1 MGNYFNDDEFQGVET
16 VKISANSKRNKGAK
30 MVGGVPMATIYQ
42 GMSIRR
48 WRTLSGL
55 ENEAYDNTYNAWFEG
70 GRYPH
75 ADEREFNNEYEAEF
89 RRLCERA
96 AVKAGWH
103 ANKRAE
109 QNQTDQAERRLRSAG
124 WHTVPNAER
133 NNHPTSKTN
142 KKGK

>member
-48 WRTLSGL
+48 LEVLSDL
-55 ENEAYDNTYNAWFEG
+55 AEQAYSTTNNAWIARGDWPHYNISGFE
-70 GRYPH
+70 
-75 ADEREFNNEYEAEF
+75 DEYEAEF

-103 ANKRAE
+103 ANKRA
-109 QNQTDQAERRLRSAG
+109 A
-124 WHTVPNAER
+124 R
-133 NNHPTSKTN
+133 NDHPTSKTN

>member
-42 GMSIRR
+42 GMSVRR
-48 WRTLSGL
+48 LNVLNRLD
-55 ENEAYDNTYNAWFEG
+55 NEAYDTTYRAWIDRG
-70 GRYPH
+70 DWPH
-75 ADEREFNNEYEAEF
+75 RNEREFNNEYKAEF
-89 RRLCERA
+89 SRLCERA
-96 AVKAGWH
+96 ATKAGWH
-103 ANKRAE
+103 ANRRA
-109 QNQTDQAERRLRSAG
+109 A
-124 WHTVPNAER
+124 R

>member
-16 VKISANSKRNKGAK
+16 VKISANNKRNKGAK
-30 MVGGVPMATIYQ
+30 MVGGVPMADIYQ
-42 GMSIRR
+42 GMSVRR
-48 WRTLSGL
+48 LDVLNRLD
-55 ENEAYDNTYNAWFEG
+55 NQAYDSTYKAWIDHCDW
-70 GRYPH
+70 PH
-75 ADEREFNNEYEAEF
+75 RNEREFNNEYQAEF

-103 ANKRAE
+103 ANKRA
-109 QNQTDQAERRLRSAG
+109 A
-124 WHTVPNAER
+124 R

>member
-1 MGNYFNDDEFQGVET
+1 MWRFPMGNYFNDDEFQGVET

-103 ANKRAE
+103 ANRRA
-109 QNQTDQAERRLRSAG
+109 A
-124 WHTVPNAER
+124 R

>member
-42 GMSIRR
+42 GMSARR
-48 WRTLSGL
+48 LAVLNRLD
-55 ENEAYDNTYNAWFEG
+55 EQAYDNTYNAWIDRGDRPYHNE
-70 GRYPH
+70 YQ
-75 ADEREFNNEYEAEF
+75 FNNEYQAEF

-103 ANKRAE
+103 ANKRA
-109 QNQTDQAERRLRSAG
+109 A
-124 WHTVPNAER
+124 R

>member
-42 GMSIRR
+42 GMSARR
-48 WRTLSGL
+48 LEGL
-55 ENEAYDNTYNAWFEG
+55 NALYEQAEDNIFQS
-70 GRYPH
+70 
-75 ADEREFNNEYEAEF
+75 YEDRCLFPWEHMTTFTQKVEEEF

-103 ANKRAE
+103 ANKRAK